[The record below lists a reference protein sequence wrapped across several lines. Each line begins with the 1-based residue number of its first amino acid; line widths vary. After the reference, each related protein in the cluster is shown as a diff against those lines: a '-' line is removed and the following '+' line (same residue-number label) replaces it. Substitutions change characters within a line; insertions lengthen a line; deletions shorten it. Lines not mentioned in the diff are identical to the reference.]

1 MLYSLHT
8 TFFSYRIQ
16 RFFLFLFQ
24 VKLIIC
30 FQLCKLNNENNEIA
44 TPSNSLAQGELEG
57 VV

>member
-1 MLYSLHT
+1 MLYSLDT

-30 FQLCKLNNENNEIA
+30 FQLCKLNNWNN
-44 TPSNSLAQGELEG
+44 L
-57 VV
+57 